1 MSQENF
7 QAFGV
12 VNDNDESLKGK
23 EGGGVF
29 GLNPGFITTLE
40 FNPNAGK
47 DGSAGDAVDIT
58 LTIGDREFRRRIYD
72 VTRIYD
78 KDGNEMEENND
89 PTSEYQK
96 KYRENISQATAVI
109 IHAVKATGV
118 TQAQLEKALATPL
131 ANFAEWAT
139 VVTSLVTP
147 GFESKPVDAFLE
159 YQWSIKGENDRTYL
173 ELPKNMKGGRF
184 LAPGVN
190 PVGAWKAE
198 TEWSTTEVD
207 GSVKSHSGLR
217 FIDQANNVHIF
228 ERSQSYMESNKAIQ
242 QIDGQDNQAPAAP
255 IGGNAPVAQNA
266 KKSSW

>member
-1 MSQENF
+1 MSTENF
-7 QAFGV
+7 QAFGI
-12 VNDNDESLKGK
+12 VNDNNESLKGK

-29 GLNPGFITTLE
+29 GLNTGLITKLE
-40 FNPNAGK
+40 YNPNAGK
-47 DGSAGDAVDIT
+47 DGSARDAVDIT
-58 LTIGDREFRRRIYD
+58 FMVGDREFRRRIYD

-78 KDGNEMEENND
+78 KDGNEMEENAD
-89 PTSEYQK
+89 PGSEYQK

-131 ANFAEWAT
+131 ANFADWAK

-159 YQWSIKGENDRTYL
+159 YQWNISGDNDRTYL

-184 LAPGVN
+184 LAPSTN
-190 PVGAWKAE
+190 AVGSWE
-198 TEWSTTEVD
+198 PQNDWDITDVD
-207 GSVKSHSGLR
+207 GTVKSYSGLR
-217 FIDQANNVHIF
+217 YVDKAENVHIF

-242 QIDGQDNQAPAAP
+242 QIEGQEAQASSPMGAAPAP
-255 IGGNAPVAQNA
+255 TSA
-266 KKSSW
+266 KKSSWY